1 MIKKISVSTIIL
13 ILAVAVSAV
22 PVAAEEDAISF
33 EVALARVF
41 EKHPLFRTFRER
53 EKAIVLR
60 AEQAARLENPELSL
74 SFEDVFGTGEFGG
87 TKFSE
92 TTVEM
97 TQRLP
102 LFGKRGRRR
111 EVVLADRA
119 RLEAALEEARLVLF
133 RETARAFTAALY
145 AQRKVRLYE
154 ELFRLS
160 RRLVEV
166 TEAKFSGGKIPETE
180 RIRAEIAASR
190 TETALANARE
200 ELKEALSRLARLWN
214 GPPPKWVSGDLFRR
228 GALPDWSVAEDHPRL
243 RRYRAEMDRLQREI
257 ELARAEALPDVT
269 VSAGVRWYNESDEQ
283 AYVFGLSLPLPL
295 WNRNQDRIAALRR
308 EITASKLDLRTE
320 SLNLRRELIRVKSA
334 LTRTLREIENL
345 EGKLLPRAEEIYR
358 RNLEAYRFGKAE
370 FLRVLDA
377 QRTLFELRLAR
388 LEAYRRYHELRAE
401 ALYLT
406 ARLEKNFL

>member
-1 MIKKISVSTIIL
+1 MLQTYQERS
-13 ILAVAVSAV
+13 
-22 PVAAEEDAISF
+22 EAI
-33 EVALARVF
+33 
-41 EKHPLFRTFRER
+41 TFR
-53 EKAIVLR
+53 A
-60 AEQAARLENPELSL
+60 AQAARLENPEISL

-87 TKFSE
+87 TRSAE
-92 TTVEM
+92 TTIEM
-97 TQRLP
+97 AQRLP
-102 LFGKRGRRR
+102 LFGKRDKRR
-111 EVVLADRA
+111 EAVLAERA

-166 TEAKFSGGKIPETE
+166 AEAKFFAGKIPETE
-180 RIRAEIAASR
+180 RIRAEIVASR

-214 GPPPKWVSGDLFRR
+214 GPPPKGVSGDLLRR

-243 RRYRAEMDRLQREI
+243 RRYRAEMERLRREI

-295 WNRNQDRIAALRR
+295 WNRNQDRIAALRK

-320 SLNLRRELIRVKSA
+320 SLNLKRELIRVKSA

-377 QRTLFELRLAR
+377 QRTLFELYLAR

-406 ARLEKNFL
+406 ARLGKNFL

>member
-1 MIKKISVSTIIL
+1 MFKRAFFFL
-13 ILAVAVSAV
+13 LLLFL
-22 PVAAEEDAISF
+22 PVFQGNGCAEEDFLSF
-33 EVALARVF
+33 EQSLEKVF
-41 EKHPLFRTFRER
+41 ERHPLLKTYQKRSEAITFR
-53 EKAIVLR
+53 A
-60 AEQAARLENPELSL
+60 AQAARLENPEISL

-87 TKFSE
+87 TRFAE
-92 TTVEM
+92 TTIEM
-97 TQRLP
+97 AQRLP
-102 LFGKRGRRR
+102 LFGKRRKRR
-111 EVVLADRA
+111 EAVLADRA

-133 RETARAFTAALY
+133 RETAKAFTVALY

-154 ELFRLS
+154 ELVRLS

-166 TEAKFSGGKIPETE
+166 TEAKFSAGKIPETE
-180 RIRAEIAASR
+180 RIRAEIVASR
-190 TETALANARE
+190 TETALENARE

-214 GPPPKWVSGDLFRR
+214 GPPPKGVSGDLLRR

-243 RRYRAEMDRLQREI
+243 RRYRAEMERLRREI

-308 EITASKLDLRTE
+308 EITASRLDLRTE
-320 SLNLRRELIRVKSA
+320 SLNLKRKLIRVKSA
-334 LTRTLREIENL
+334 LIRTLREIENL
-345 EGKLLPRAEEIYR
+345 EGRLLPWAGDIYR
-358 RNLEAYRFGKAE
+358 RNLDAYRFGKAE
-370 FLRVLDA
+370 FLRVPDA
-377 QRTLFELRLAR
+377 QRTLFELYLAR

-406 ARLEKNFL
+406 ARLGKNFL